1 MRFLRAPQQLQRPLI
16 DRTFAHLAVEPRYG
30 LGVVVEHIWS
40 RYKNYI
46 ESVPVATEIRD
57 QDFHLAARHSIANL
71 LDGACENVGAAVGL
85 VVAIHAGDHGM
96 AQAHLCHRIG
106 HAIGLIFIR
115 RTNRL
120 ARGNRTK
127 SARPRANV
135 PENHERSRAML
146 PAFAHI
152 RAAGAFADG
161 MQVQGTHQALQVLE
175 PRYATEFHTQPS
187 GSRVHVWR
195 RHRWCRRVGEDVKWP
210 GHGVRAKLL
219 FYAHRGPAT
228 NRGVAGAMV
237 LSSSQENRRSCFLI

>member
-1 MRFLRAPQQLQRPLI
+1 
-16 DRTFAHLAVEPRYG
+16 
-30 LGVVVEHIWS
+30 
-40 RYKNYI
+40 
-46 ESVPVATEIRD
+46 
-57 QDFHLAARHSIANL
+57 
-71 LDGACENVGAAVGL
+71 
-85 VVAIHAGDHGM
+85 M

-175 PRYATEFHTQPS
+175 PLSAKEFHTQPI

-195 RHRWCRRVGEDVKWP
+195 RHRWCRRMGEDVKWR

-219 FYAHRGPAT
+219 FYAQRGPGYKPRRGRRYGTFVKSRESPVVLPYLIFAT
-228 NRGVAGAMV
+228 RPWVGNFWNCNM
-237 LSSSQENRRSCFLI
+237 S